1 MSVTPPLPL
10 SPFVEYV
17 GEDLPDLL
25 VWRGHPG
32 RVIDA
37 ISPEEVDVSLVGGPS
52 MSLPGD
58 LLRSLDEVS
67 YRQRGER
74 VIAGV
79 HPLEERD
86 TGGPLTADG
95 SHWP

>member
-1 MSVTPPLPL
+1 MPATPSFPVG
-10 SPFVEYV
+10 PFVEYV
-17 GEDLPDLL
+17 GEDLPDVL

-37 ISPEEVDVSLVGGPS
+37 LSPEEVDVTLVGGPS
-52 MSLPGD
+52 MSFPAD
-58 LLRSLDEVS
+58 LLTTLDEAS